1 VPRGTA
7 ASPNKRLICWNVPS
21 LPHQCP
27 GPLPGPS
34 VTFRSSPIRQG
45 TYVTEHF
52 NKALHKEK
60 RNIGFAMTIL
70 QRRLTN
76 TESVEELETEVL
88 APKRLW
94 FFRASVGDG
103 TSRTLAERLLPR
115 CTSATAA

>member
-1 VPRGTA
+1 
-7 ASPNKRLICWNVPS
+7 
-21 LPHQCP
+21 
-27 GPLPGPS
+27 
-34 VTFRSSPIRQG
+34 
-45 TYVTEHF
+45 
-52 NKALHKEK
+52 
-60 RNIGFAMTIL
+60 MTIL